1 MAVKR
6 KLENDKQ
13 MGERNLVGFTLLDAG
28 TERQMR
34 RYNKTQS
41 VTNVN
46 TGANATLVLA
56 LTRDCTGLHATHIS
70 CQHT

>member
-1 MAVKR
+1 MTKR

-28 TERQMR
+28 TERQVR
-34 RYNKTQS
+34 RYNKAQS
-41 VTNVN
+41 VSNVT

-56 LTRDCTGLHATHIS
+56 
-70 CQHT
+70 